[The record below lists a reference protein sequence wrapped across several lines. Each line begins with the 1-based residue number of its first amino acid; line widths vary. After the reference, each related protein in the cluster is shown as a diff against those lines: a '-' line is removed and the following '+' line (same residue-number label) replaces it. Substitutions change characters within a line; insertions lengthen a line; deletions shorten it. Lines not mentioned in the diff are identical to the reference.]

1 MDRVVLYTD
10 QAGFEKDVKAYGDK
24 IQVQQNIKLE
34 MKRLLPNYKVTNDFF
49 IDIDLNFYNAIET
62 AYPEHIKLMKAQKV
76 PEMVDMD
83 ISKLMKLSE
92 DYEAVK
98 HNKNVSISSYEVVA
112 ETEKEIKEFKAVE
125 NLIKALQKFEK
136 ETETTV
142 SAGGIIQCCKGW
154 LNGANSATHGADY
167 LKYSYQIVSSRRK
180 QRN

>member
-10 QAGFEKDVKAYGDK
+10 QAGFEKDVKAYGNK

-49 IDIDLNFYNAIET
+49 VDIDLNFYNAIET

-83 ISKLMKLSE
+83 ISKIMKLSE
-92 DYEAVK
+92 EYEAVK
-98 HNKNVSISSYEVVA
+98 HNKNVSISAYEVVA
-112 ETEKEIKEFKAVE
+112 ETEREIKEFKAVKY
-125 NLIKALQKFEK
+125 LIKALKDFEK

-142 SAGGIIQCCKGW
+142 SASGIMQGCKGW
-154 LNGANSATHGADY
+154 LNGANSSVHGADH
-167 LKYSYQIVSSRRK
+167 LKYNFQIASARRN

>member
-10 QAGFEKDVKAYGDK
+10 HSAFENDVKAYGDK

-49 IDIDLNFYNAIET
+49 IDVDLNFYNAIET

-92 DYEAVK
+92 EYEAVK
-98 HNKNVSISSYEVVA
+98 HNKNVSISAYEVVA

-136 ETETTV
+136 ETGTTV

-167 LKYSYQIVSSRRK
+167 LKYSYQIVSDRRK

>member
-1 MDRVVLYTD
+1 
-10 QAGFEKDVKAYGDK
+10 
-24 IQVQQNIKLE
+24 
-34 MKRLLPNYKVTNDFF
+34 MKRLLPYYKVTNDFF

-92 DYEAVK
+92 EYEAVR
-98 HNKNVSISSYEVVA
+98 HNKNVSISSYEV
-112 ETEKEIKEFKAVE
+112 ETEREIKEFKAVE

-154 LNGANSATHGADY
+154 LNGANSATHGADH
-167 LKYSYQIVSSRRK
+167 LKYNYQIVSDRRK

>member
-1 MDRVVLYTD
+1 M
-10 QAGFEKDVKAYGDK
+10 AYGDK

-49 IDIDLNFYNAIET
+49 IDVDLNFYNAIET

-92 DYEAVK
+92 EYEAVR

-136 ETETTV
+136 ETETRV
-142 SAGGIIQCCKGW
+142 SANGIMQGCKGW
-154 LNGANSATHGADY
+154 LNGANSSVHGADH
-167 LKYSYQIVSSRRK
+167 LKYNFQIVSSRRN